1 MDANYCPGVQSAY
14 YPTGSAIVKSEYESI
29 FDQSSECLGEADQTF
44 KYNFYGVAGDGRAV
58 ASQSTLCTSTATSSA
73 HASGSIACPPD
84 STFSPNSLTVA
95 STGHGISKNSKSTE
109 SSTRPSK
116 GKADSRQK
124 SQCSSSSA
132 TYGGNKGADGAPRK
146 ATLRPHSTPATL
158 MWLESNYE
166 LADGVCIP
174 RSVLYMHYVD
184 FCSLNHVQPVNAA
197 SFGKIIRQQFSH
209 LTTRRLGTR
218 GQSRYHYYG
227 IGIKENSSYYQLSY
241 SKKSVQMHRF
251 VLFFQCAIIRVLPL
265 FISIS
270 ERKAYVLGT
279 LLQLPE
285 RSVAVRRAIKS
296 DGDLSNIMTLN

>member
-14 YPTGSAIVKSEYESI
+14 YPTGSAIVKSEYESL

-44 KYNFYGVAGDGRAV
+44 KYNFYGAAGDARPG
-58 ASQSTLCTSTATSSA
+58 ASQSTLCTSTA
-73 HASGSIACPPD
+73 HASSSSACPPD
-84 STFSPNSLTVA
+84 STFSPNSLTAA
-95 STGHGISKNSKSTE
+95 STGTGDGISKNGKSTE

-116 GKADSRQK
+116 GKADGRQK
-124 SQCSSSSA
+124 SQCNSSA
-132 TYGGNKGADGAPRK
+132 TYGGNKGADGTPRK

-251 VLFFQCAIIRVLPL
+251 VLFFQCAIIPL
-265 FISIS
+265 GGSHFLFQFPREKLMS
-270 ERKAYVLGT
+270 LGT

-285 RSVAVRRAIKS
+285 RSVAVRRAIKG
-296 DGDLSNIMTLN
+296 DGDLCNIMTLN